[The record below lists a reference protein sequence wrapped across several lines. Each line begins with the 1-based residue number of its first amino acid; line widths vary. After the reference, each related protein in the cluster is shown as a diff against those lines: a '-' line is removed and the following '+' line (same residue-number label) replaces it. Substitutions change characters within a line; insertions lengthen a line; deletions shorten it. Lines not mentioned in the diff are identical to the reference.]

1 MADATLVQLRQFIIA
16 RFNDEQLPMTGY
28 GDGQLPGQ
36 PTNSTSG
43 VPVSGAAFQR
53 AKPVIDRIADSTVQR
68 ELIGHMGMCTKFQFL
83 QMITEPNHPLMQK
96 SPDIVLGI
104 TNAIIGEEYARDG
117 SINGG
122 LHKL

>member
-1 MADATLVQLRQFIIA
+1 MADATLVQFRRFIVA
-16 RFNDEQLPMTGY
+16 RFNDEQMPIVGF
-28 GDGQLPGQ
+28 GDGQLPN
-36 PTNSTSG
+36 PAVRSTSG

-53 AKPVIDRIADSTVQR
+53 AKPVIDRIDDGTMRR
-68 ELIGHMGMCTKFQFL
+68 ELMGHMGMCTKFQFL

-104 TNAIIGEEYARDG
+104 TNAIVGEEYARDG

-122 LHKL
+122 LHK